1 MVDSGEL
8 EECEDPG
15 VMREYDAEQGAV
27 QIERQARKRA
37 MSTVSTQSRQ
47 RSPTKELTIESHMVL
62 RIFYCFYFMY
72 WTL

>member
-47 RSPTKELTIESHMVL
+47 RSPTKRTHH
-62 RIFYCFYFMY
+62 
-72 WTL
+72 